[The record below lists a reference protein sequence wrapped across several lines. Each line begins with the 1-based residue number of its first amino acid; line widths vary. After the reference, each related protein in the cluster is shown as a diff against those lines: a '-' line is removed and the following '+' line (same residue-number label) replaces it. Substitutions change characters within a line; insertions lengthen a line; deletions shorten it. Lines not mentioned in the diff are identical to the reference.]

1 MKKVLAV
8 SLTILLLGSLFIAQ
22 AYAQD
27 FMEDDYA
34 VGGEILPL
42 FANNL
47 LLSPISLLLIVAV
60 IAGLAVLVSGRP
72 LIETP
77 VR

>member
-22 AYAQD
+22 AYAED
-27 FMEDDYA
+27 FMEDEYA

-47 LLSPISLLLIVAV
+47 LLSPIALLL
-60 IAGLAVLVSGRP
+60 LAVVILGLFVLVNGRP
-72 LIETP
+72 LIEIP